1 MSTGVLKL
9 GLLRVCYGAWLSF
22 VSRKEIYGM
31 MLTFETEAIYYCFL
45 NIWLTLGW
53 TKKKN
58 KKKKP
63 NCGLVTERFG
73 YVKRNGES

>member
-9 GLLRVCYGAWLSF
+9 GLLRVCYGAWLSV

-45 NIWLTLGW
+45 NI
-53 TKKKN
+53 
-58 KKKKP
+58 
-63 NCGLVTERFG
+63 
-73 YVKRNGES
+73 